1 MVEKVRSRIEG
12 HNCGGAVGLLKEGL
26 KAGYPE
32 MALLAGSMYE
42 QGICVK
48 PGWDNAVTFYM
59 QAYQGGLPVAAERL
73 AAGYADPANGP
84 DVAAALWWGL
94 RDRGAARYASCAVSA
109 AAQQDPD
116 RFVAELK
123 TWDPGK
129 LALCNYMVGV
139 MSTISAELKYPRRAQ
154 VLGMDGEVVLRFL
167 PAVPRIDLKEGA
179 NGAFRLFGLAEG
191 DTLPDKA
198 VAKAGFETTVRE
210 VANRALRRYLQ
221 PPGIPASAE
230 ASVRYVFELQ

>member
-1 MVEKVRSRIEG
+1 MVQSVRSRIEG
-12 HNCGGAVGLLKEGL
+12 RNCDGAVGLLKEGL

-32 MALLAGSMYE
+32 VALLAGSMHE

-48 PGWDNAVTFYM
+48 PDWDTAITFYI
-59 QAYQGGLPVAAERL
+59 QAYQGGLPLAAERL

-94 RDRGAARYASCAVSA
+94 RDRGGARYASCVVSA

-116 RFVAELK
+116 RFVAELT
-123 TWDPGK
+123 TWERGK

-139 MSTISAELKYPRRAQ
+139 ISTISAEVKYPRRAQ
-154 VLGMDGEVVLRFL
+154 RLGRDGEVVLRFL
-167 PAVPRIDLKEGA
+167 PAAPRIDLGEGA
-179 NGAFRLFGLAEG
+179 DGG

-198 VAKAGFETTVRE
+198 ATRAGFETTLRE
-210 VANRALRRYLQ
+210 AANRALRRYPQ
-221 PPGIPASAE
+221 PPGIPASTE
-230 ASVRYVFELQ
+230 ASVRYVFELR